1 MKAFIFSAI
10 LFLILIIIISAN
22 SLYIR
27 SVCQELS
34 ESLSFCSAEDE
45 ASATEFL
52 ETWKR
57 RRFFL
62 SFSVH
67 EDQLERMDD
76 LSEGLKSAVASND
89 GAEFKKH
96 VSLIKELID
105 ELQSNEELSLQG
117 ILKSEFP

>member
-27 SVCQELS
+27 SVCQELLK
-34 ESLSFCSAEDE
+34 SLNSCSAEDE

-76 LSEGLKSAVASND
+76 LSEGLKSAVISND